1 VTKPGELVYL
11 HTRIGV
17 AAWHCPTLKICAATN
32 KKGKALAVSG
42 RARPAPLMTQ
52 SVPLV
57 PKGGRSKQR
66 NRRLLKAMGTT
77 GSLVTGVM
85 GGQANTPEGV
95 SATGGVSILSPAV
108 AASETLRL
116 LSDPWSDSVLARWPD
131 SYTMI
136 PTFASKD
143 MAHVSLTIYGGTTTA
158 DGAAGMY
165 VRGDPV
171 DNYSQ
176 VTSVGAASSGYPITW
191 HSAWGNL
198 NDSMPGLTDAAAQA
212 RPVAAGWRVTFSG
225 IGAYHTVVA
234 RIMELPPNGNID
246 SGFDNFPTNA
256 NVAPTFVQR
265 EFFRAREVVMKPGDT
280 LVLVSYPCDASSLRF
295 AGCKGRVREYSL
307 ATKSWSGYIVWF
319 FGLSSVDTLY
329 MDAIMHH
336 EWYPPSFIA
345 TMPATAPLPRALVKP
360 SMAETEKALG
370 TVVENVSKG
379 WNVFD
384 TVLDVGLNLFEMISP
399 FIFQPSPGVIPV
411 PPSSGLALIPSVPL
425 VGERGA
431 YGFHRVV
438 VEDEHKD
445 SPVVVRGPPLR

>member
-1 VTKPGELVYL
+1 
-11 HTRIGV
+11 V
-17 AAWHCPTLKICAATN
+17 A
-32 KKGKALAVSG
+32 SG
-42 RARPAPLMTQ
+42 RARPASLMTQ

-57 PKGGRSKQR
+57 AAAKGK
-66 NRRLLKAMGTT
+66 NRPRRAPARRGVT
-77 GSLVTGVM
+77 GAANRSLVTGSLLPTS
-85 GGQANTPEGV
+85 ANDPVIG
-95 SATGGVSILSPAV
+95 SSTGGVAILSPAI

-131 SYTMI
+131 TYTMI

-143 MAHVSLTIYGGTTTA
+143 MAHVSLTIYGGTTSA

-171 DNYSQ
+171 DNYCQ
-176 VTSVGAASSGYPITW
+176 VTSVGAASSSYPITW
-191 HSAWGNL
+191 HSAWANL

-225 IGAYHTVVA
+225 IGAYHTIVA
-234 RIMELPPNGNID
+234 RVMELPPNGNID

-256 NVAPTFVQR
+256 NLAPTFVQR

-307 ATKSWSGYIVWF
+307 ATKSWSGYVVWF
-319 FGLSSVDTLY
+319 FGLTSVDTLY

-345 TMPATAPLPRALVKP
+345 TMPATAPLPRAVVKP
-360 SMAETEKALG
+360 SVAETEKALG
-370 TVVENVSKG
+370 VVVENVSKG

-399 FIFQPSPGVIPV
+399 FIFQPSPGVNPV
-411 PPSSGLALIPSVPL
+411 PVMSPLATVPSVPL
-425 VGERGA
+425 IGEKGLF
-431 YGFHRVV
+431 GFHRVV
-438 VEDEHKD
+438 LQDEEKRD
-445 SPVVVRGPPLR
+445 SPVILRGPPVR